1 MVKLI
6 EVVEVVVIGSVVV
19 LCGFKDIVVL
29 FFLLLF
35 IVEVEVLVFVCDVF
49 NVCVVVFVVF
59 LEKFEFVKCEKLL
72 LYIRNKEKK

>member
-1 MVKLI
+1 MI
-6 EVVEVVVIGSVVV
+6 VVIGSVVV

-59 LEKFEFVKCEKLL
+59 LEKFEFVKCKNYY
-72 LYIRNKEKK
+72 YILEIKKKSNKSNY

>member
-1 MVKLI
+1 M
-6 EVVEVVVIGSVVV
+6 VVVIGSVVV

-72 LYIRNKEKK
+72 LYIRNIEKK

>member
-6 EVVEVVVIGSVVV
+6 EVVVVVVIGSVVV
-19 LCGFKDIVVL
+19 LCGFKDSVVL

-59 LEKFEFVKCEKLL
+59 LEKFEFVKCE
-72 LYIRNKEKK
+72 

>member
-1 MVKLI
+1 M
-6 EVVEVVVIGSVVV
+6 VVVIGSVVV
-19 LCGFKDIVVL
+19 LCGFKDSVVL

-59 LEKFEFVKCEKLL
+59 LEKFEFVKCKKLL

>member
-1 MVKLI
+1 M
-6 EVVEVVVIGSVVV
+6 VVVIGSVVV

-72 LYIRNKEKK
+72 YIRNKEKK